1 MFPTPCLAGS
11 APQVYSSSVTPGVKR
26 QCLTTLAKMLHFNTA
41 DTLAGEAVGAPVCGC
56 GGADVGSLWADT
68 SSDGSPDF
76 A

>member
-1 MFPTPCLAGS
+1 M
-11 APQVYSSSVTPGVKR
+11 TPGVKR

-68 SSDGSPDF
+68 SSDRQP
-76 A
+76 